1 MRYDYICAGTNL
13 PWTRPGLLN
22 TAHFPLVEPTNLSAT
37 MNHLKAARSVLTLL
51 LLGVACAIAL
61 DACAANPN
69 ALWQIVSEKCV
80 PATQAGTT
88 PNACAMVDTSA
99 GYAVLKDINGVA
111 QYLLIPTTR
120 VSGIESPALLAPQA
134 PNYWV
139 DAWNARTYVEQ
150 KLNTPLRRDE
160 VGLAINS
167 ASGRSQNQLHI
178 HIDCMQPEVV
188 QALAA
193 HRDAIDTQWRAFP
206 VRLEGH
212 TYRARLMDEPT
223 LERDDPFKDLAANI
237 AAQGQTMGDQTLLVT
252 GTTLAN
258 GQPGFILLNDHVD
271 GLDRASSEEL
281 LDHDCKIARRP

>member
-1 MRYDYICAGTNL
+1 MT
-13 PWTRPGLLN
+13 
-22 TAHFPLVEPTNLSAT
+22 HLSAV
-37 MNHLKAARSVLTLL
+37 RSALTLFL
-51 LLGVACAIAL
+51 LCVAGAVAL

-80 PATQAGTT
+80 PAARAGTT
-88 PNACAMVDTSA
+88 PNTCALVDA
-99 GYAVLKDINGVA
+99 PGGYALLKDINGVA

-120 VSGIESPALLAPQA
+120 ISGIESPLILEPQS

-150 KLNTPLRRDE
+150 KLNAPLRREE

-178 HIDCMQPEVV
+178 HIDCMQPGVA
-188 QALAA
+188 QTLAA
-193 HRDAIDTQWRAFP
+193 HRDAIDTQWRSLP
-206 VRLEGH
+206 VPLEGH
-212 TYRARLMDEPT
+212 TYRARIMDEPT
-223 LERDDPFKDLAANI
+223 LERDNPFKDLAADI
-237 AAQGQTMGDQTLLVT
+237 AAKGQTMGDQTLLVT

-271 GLDRASSEEL
+271 GFDRASSEEL
-281 LDHDCKIARRP
+281 LDHDCKIARHP